1 MEAPINYKKNSQ
13 FWLLCLSS
21 ALFFGSFNMMIP
33 ELPSYLESLGGGQ
46 YKGLIISLFT
56 VTALLSRPFS
66 GKLTDTIGR
75 IPVMIFGASIG
86 IIAGV
91 LYPVLATVSGFFFL
105 RLFHGLST
113 GFKPT
118 ATAAFVSDVV
128 SSKERGE
135 AMGILGVFTSSGMA
149 LGPMIGSFA
158 SDYIGINGLFYL
170 SAFISF
176 LSVAVI
182 FGMQETLPNKQKMK
196 SHLLKV
202 KFHDFFERNVLPVAI
217 TFLLTTIPFGIILTL
232 IPDLSDHLGIS
243 NRGSFYTVFVVSSI
257 SVRFFAGKF
266 SDIYG
271 RVPVLIVAAFLIGVS
286 VSIISFADSQ
296 FWFYTGGVL
305 FGLAAGM
312 NGPTIFAWNIDRSS
326 EEHRG
331 RAMSTLYIFLEFG
344 IGSGAAISGFIY
356 NNDPGMF
363 KYAFGFGALTAFIAM
378 LYLISFQIK
387 SMKNSTR

>member
-1 MEAPINYKKNSQ
+1 
-13 FWLLCLSS
+13 
-21 ALFFGSFNMMIP
+21 MMIP

-202 KFHDFFERNVLPVAI
+202 KFNDFFERNVLPVAI